1 MEEQLLLKI
10 EKIKEEQFLD
20 LIFQRRGIV
29 MDNKPYILVVED
41 DKPIRNFITAS
52 LKAQGFNYIETDKG
66 TEAIALS
73 MSHKPDLIILDLGL
87 PDMDGVDVITKV
99 REWSKVPIIIVSARE
114 NERQKIEA
122 LDKGADDYL
131 TKPFG
136 IGELLAR
143 VRVSLRHSIITN
155 NKKEDMGIFKVKDLV
170 VDFNK
175 RKVTINDE
183 DVHLTPNEY
192 KIMALLCKFPGKV
205 LTHNFIIKE
214 IWTSP
219 AGNETQTLRV
229 FMASLRR
236 KIEKN
241 PAQPQYI
248 YTEVGVGYRLVED

>member
-1 MEEQLLLKI
+1 MR
-10 EKIKEEQFLD
+10 LD
-20 LIFQRRGIV
+20 S
-29 MDNKPYILVVED
+29 KPYILVVED
-41 DKPIRNFITAS
+41 DKPIRNFIVAS

-66 TEAIALS
+66 VEAIALS

-87 PDMDGVDVITKV
+87 PDIDGIDVITSI
-99 REWSKVPIIIVSARE
+99 REWSKIPIIIVSARE

-143 VRVSLRHSIITN
+143 IRVSLRHSIVSANAKDNT
-155 NKKEDMGIFKVKDLV
+155 DTFKVKNLV
-170 VDFNK
+170 IDFNK
-175 RKVTINDE
+175 RKVTIDNE
-183 DVHLTPNEY
+183 DIHLTPIEY
-192 KIMALLCKFPGKV
+192 KIMVLLCKYSGKV
-205 LTHNFIIKE
+205 LTHNFIINK
-214 IWTSP
+214 IWGSP
-219 AGNETQTLRV
+219 VGNETQSLRV

-248 YTEVGVGYRLVED
+248 YTEVGVGYRLVDD

>member
-1 MEEQLLLKI
+1 
-10 EKIKEEQFLD
+10 
-20 LIFQRRGIV
+20 

-41 DKPIRNFITAS
+41 DRPIRNFITAS
-52 LKAQGFNYIETDKG
+52 LKAQGFNYIETEKG
-66 TEAIALS
+66 IEAIALS

-87 PDMDGVDVITKV
+87 PDIDGINVITKV
-99 REWSKVPIIIVSARE
+99 REWSKIPIIIVSARE

-143 VRVSLRHSIITN
+143 IRVSLRHSITN
-155 NKKEDMGIFKVKDLV
+155 TSENKNTEIFKVKGLV

-175 RKVTINDE
+175 RKVNIDDE
-183 DVHLTPNEY
+183 DIHLTPIEY
-192 KIMALLCKFPGKV
+192 KIMALLCKYAGKV
-205 LTHNFIIKE
+205 LTHNFIINE
-214 IWTSP
+214 IWGV
-219 AGNETQTLRV
+219 ALGNETQSLRV

-248 YTEVGVGYRLVED
+248 YTEVGVGYRLIDD

>member
-1 MEEQLLLKI
+1 
-10 EKIKEEQFLD
+10 
-20 LIFQRRGIV
+20 

-41 DKPIRNFITAS
+41 DRPIRNFITAS
-52 LKAQGFNYIETDKG
+52 LKAQGFNYIETEKG
-66 TEAIALS
+66 IEAIALS

-87 PDMDGVDVITKV
+87 PDIDGINVIAKV
-99 REWSKVPIIIVSARE
+99 REWSKIPIIIVSARE

-143 VRVSLRHSIITN
+143 IRVSLRHSVANTSE
-155 NKKEDMGIFKVKDLV
+155 NKNTEIFKVKGLV

-175 RKVTINDE
+175 RKVSIDDE
-183 DVHLTPNEY
+183 DIHLTPIEY
-192 KIMALLCKFPGKV
+192 KIMALLCKYSGKV
-205 LTHNFIIKE
+205 LTHNFIINE
-214 IWTSP
+214 IWG
-219 AGNETQTLRV
+219 AALGNETQSLRV

-248 YTEVGVGYRLVED
+248 YTEVGVGYRLIDD

>member
-1 MEEQLLLKI
+1 
-10 EKIKEEQFLD
+10 
-20 LIFQRRGIV
+20 

-41 DKPIRNFITAS
+41 DRPIRNFITAS

-66 TEAIALS
+66 NEAIALS
-73 MSHKPDLIILDLGL
+73 MSYNPDLIILDLGL
-87 PDMDGVDVITKV
+87 PDIDGIEVIAKI
-99 REWSKVPIIIVSARE
+99 REWSKIPIIIVSARE

-143 VRVSLRHSIITN
+143 IRVSLRHRTTN
-155 NKKEDMGIFKVKDLV
+155 QTENENKDTFKVKDLI

-175 RKVTINDE
+175 RKVMINNE
-183 DVHLTPNEY
+183 QIHLTPIEY
-192 KIMALLCKFPGKV
+192 KIMALLCKYPGKV
-205 LTHNFIIKE
+205 LTHNFIIHE
-214 IWTSP
+214 IWGS
-219 AGNETQTLRV
+219 AMGNETQSLRV

-241 PAQPQYI
+241 PAQPEYI
-248 YTEVGVGYRLVED
+248 YTEVGVGYRLIDE

>member
-1 MEEQLLLKI
+1 
-10 EKIKEEQFLD
+10 
-20 LIFQRRGIV
+20 

>member
-1 MEEQLLLKI
+1 
-10 EKIKEEQFLD
+10 
-20 LIFQRRGIV
+20 

-41 DKPIRNFITAS
+41 DRPIRNFITAS
-52 LKAQGFNYIETDKG
+52 LKAQGFNYMETEKG
-66 TEAIALS
+66 IEAIALS

-87 PDMDGVDVITKV
+87 PDIDGINVIAKV
-99 REWSKVPIIIVSARE
+99 REWSKIPIIIVSARE

-143 VRVSLRHSIITN
+143 IRVSLRHSVTN
-155 NKKEDMGIFKVKDLV
+155 ASENKNTEIFKVKGLV

-175 RKVTINDE
+175 RKVSIDDE
-183 DVHLTPNEY
+183 DIHLTPIEY
-192 KIMALLCKFPGKV
+192 KIMALLCKYAGKV
-205 LTHNFIIKE
+205 LTHNFIINE
-214 IWTSP
+214 IWG
-219 AGNETQTLRV
+219 AALGNETQSLRV

-248 YTEVGVGYRLVED
+248 YTEVGVGYRLIDD

>member
-1 MEEQLLLKI
+1 
-10 EKIKEEQFLD
+10 
-20 LIFQRRGIV
+20 

-41 DKPIRNFITAS
+41 DKPIRNFIAAS

-66 TEAIALS
+66 VEAIALS

-87 PDMDGVDVITKV
+87 PDMDGIEVIAKV
-99 REWSKVPIIIVSARE
+99 REWSEVPIIIVSARE

-143 VRVSLRHSIITN
+143 VRVSLRHSTTTN
-155 NKKEDMGIFKVKDLV
+155 NEKESLGIFKVKDLV

-175 RKVTINDE
+175 RKVTISNE
-183 DVHLTPNEY
+183 QIHLTPIEY
-192 KIMALLCKFPGKV
+192 KIMALLCKYSGKV

-214 IWTSP
+214 IWSSP
-219 AGNETQTLRV
+219 VGGETKSLRV

-248 YTEVGVGYRLVED
+248 YTEVGVGYRLVDD

>member
-1 MEEQLLLKI
+1 
-10 EKIKEEQFLD
+10 
-20 LIFQRRGIV
+20 
-29 MDNKPYILVVED
+29 MDSKPCILVAED
-41 DKPIRNFITAS
+41 DKPIRNFIIAS

-66 TEAIALS
+66 LEAIALS

-87 PDMDGVDVITKV
+87 PDIDGIDVIANV

-114 NERQKIEA
+114 NEWQKIEA

-143 VRVSLRHSIITN
+143 IRVSLRHSVASTN
-155 NKKEDMGIFKVKDLV
+155 EKENIEIFEVRGLV
-170 VDFNK
+170 VDFSK
-175 RKVTINDE
+175 RKVTIDNE
-183 DVHLTPNEY
+183 DIHLTPIEY
-192 KIMALLCKFPGKV
+192 KIMALLCKYSGKV
-205 LTHNFIIKE
+205 LTHNFIIKG
-214 IWTSP
+214 IWGT
-219 AGNETQTLRV
+219 AIGNETQSLRV

-241 PAQPQYI
+241 PAQPEYI

>member
-1 MEEQLLLKI
+1 MN
-10 EKIKEEQFLD
+10 
-20 LIFQRRGIV
+20 
-29 MDNKPYILVVED
+29 NKAYILVVED

-52 LKAQGFNYIETDKG
+52 LKVQGFNYIETDKG
-66 TEAIALS
+66 AEAIVLT

-87 PDMDGVDVITKV
+87 PDMDGINVIRKV
-99 REWSKVPIIIVSARE
+99 REWSKVPIIVVSARE

-122 LDKGADDYL
+122 LDNGADDYL

-143 VRVSLRHSIITN
+143 IRVSLRHSMMN
-155 NKKEDMGIFKVKDLV
+155 GNDKKNIGVFKVKDLV

-175 RKVTINDE
+175 RKVTIDNE
-183 DVHLTPNEY
+183 EIHLTPMEY
-192 KIMALLCKFPGKV
+192 KIMALLCEFPGKV
-205 LTHNFIIKE
+205 LTHNFIIKK
-214 IWTSP
+214 IWVLP
-219 AGNETQTLRV
+219 VGNETQSLRV

-248 YTEVGVGYRLVED
+248 YTEVGVGYRLVDN

>member
-1 MEEQLLLKI
+1 MNSKQ
-10 EKIKEEQFLD
+10 
-20 LIFQRRGIV
+20 
-29 MDNKPYILVVED
+29 YILVVED
-41 DKPIRNFITAS
+41 DKPIRNFITTS

-87 PDMDGVDVITKV
+87 PDMDGIDVVTKV

-143 VRVSLRHSIITN
+143 IRVSLRHSAVTN
-155 NKKEDMGIFKVKDLV
+155 NEKNISGIFKVKDLV

-175 RKVTINDE
+175 RKVTIGNE
-183 DVHLTPNEY
+183 DIHLTPIEY
-192 KIMALLCKFPGKV
+192 KIMALLCNYSGKV
-205 LTHNFIIKE
+205 LTHNFIIQE
-214 IWTSP
+214 IWALPTGS
-219 AGNETQTLRV
+219 ETQSLRV

-241 PAQPQYI
+241 PAEPQYI
-248 YTEVGVGYRLVED
+248 YTEVGVGYRLVDE

>member
-1 MEEQLLLKI
+1 MESKQ
-10 EKIKEEQFLD
+10 
-20 LIFQRRGIV
+20 
-29 MDNKPYILVVED
+29 YILVVED
-41 DKPIRNFITAS
+41 DKPIRNFITTS
-52 LKAQGFNYIETDKG
+52 LKAQGFNYIETEKG
-66 TEAIALS
+66 MEAIALS

-87 PDMDGVDVITKV
+87 PDIDGIEVVKKI

-143 VRVSLRHSIITN
+143 IRVSLRHSAISN
-155 NKKEDMGIFKVKDLV
+155 NENESTGIFNVNGLV
-170 VDFNK
+170 VDFDK
-175 RKVTINDE
+175 RKVTINNE
-183 DVHLTPNEY
+183 EIHLTPIEY
-192 KIMALLCKFPGKV
+192 KIMALLCKYSGKV

-214 IWTSP
+214 IWVSSTGS
-219 AGNETQTLRV
+219 ETQSLRV

-241 PAQPQYI
+241 PADPQYI
-248 YTEVGVGYRLVED
+248 FTEVGVGYRLVDE